1 MPTAL
6 EHAAAEFMAG
16 RHRLLAFVLGLVRDP
31 HLAEDVF
38 QEVCAK
44 AVARAG
50 EFESVA
56 HVVSW
61 ARVAGRNRAIDILR
75 TRDGRHVGLSEEL
88 LAVLAEEWPRRA
100 EVDAMHDALEHCLEE
115 LTPNNR
121 ELLRLR
127 YFEQRPCAEVA
138 EQMGRKLE
146 TVYQALAR
154 LHRALG
160 DCVRG
165 RLKDE
170 EAWS

>member
-1 MPTAL
+1 MFRP
-6 EHAAAEFMAG
+6 EEIAAT
-16 RHRLLAFVLGLVRDP
+16 LLAERLPLTAYVASVTRDF